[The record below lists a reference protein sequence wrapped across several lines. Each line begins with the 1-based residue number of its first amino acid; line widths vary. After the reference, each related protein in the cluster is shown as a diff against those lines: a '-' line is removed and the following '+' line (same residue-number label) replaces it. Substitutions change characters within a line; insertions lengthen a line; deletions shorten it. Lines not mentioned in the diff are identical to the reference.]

1 MIALASIEGE
11 QMTDTCL
18 YKRNKKMLKR
28 LEQMDKATLI
38 ELYLQQRFE
47 IEMLSSQGKALI
59 KQVEFLNDKVNSLE
73 NGIENIKE
81 QYYEG

>member
-1 MIALASIEGE
+1 
-11 QMTDTCL
+11 
-18 YKRNKKMLKR
+18 MLKR

-47 IEMLSSQGKALI
+47 NEMLSSQNKTLI

-73 NGIENIKE
+73 NEIENVKE

>member
-1 MIALASIEGE
+1 
-11 QMTDTCL
+11 MTDTCL

-47 IEMLSSQGKALI
+47 NEMLSSQNKTLI

-73 NGIENIKE
+73 NEIENVKE

>member
-1 MIALASIEGE
+1 
-11 QMTDTCL
+11 MTDTCL

-28 LEQMDKATLI
+28 LVQMDKATLI

-47 IEMLSSQGKALI
+47 IEMLSSQNKTLI
-59 KQVEFLNDKVNSLE
+59 KQVEFLNNKVNSLE
-73 NGIENIKE
+73 NEIENVKE

>member
-1 MIALASIEGE
+1 
-11 QMTDTCL
+11 
-18 YKRNKKMLKR
+18 MLKR

>member
-1 MIALASIEGE
+1 
-11 QMTDTCL
+11 MTDTCL

-47 IEMLSSQGKALI
+47 NEMLSSQNKTLI
-59 KQVEFLNDKVNSLE
+59 KQVEFLNDKVNSLKNE
-73 NGIENIKE
+73 IENVKE